1 VIRLAG
7 VRVEAGERTVLHRLD
22 LEIDPVTSPMTA
34 LIGPNGSGKSTLLR
48 LLDGLVLAN
57 AGRISVDGLDPERE
71 LKALRR
77 RVGFVF
83 TDPDAQLVMPT
94 AVEDVALSLR
104 RTEVPRRR
112 HDARARELLAAAGL
126 DALADRSVREASSG
140 QRQLLALTSVLA
152 TGPRV
157 LLCDEPTTLL
167 DLRTARRVG
176 DVLRD
181 PPAPVA
187 QVVVATHD
195 LDLAGRADRVLWIE
209 DGRVRGDGAPAEV
222 VAAYRRAAG

>member
-1 VIRLAG
+1 VIRLDQ
-7 VRVEAGERTVLHRLD
+7 VRVDAGDRVVLHPLD
-22 LEIDPVTSPMTA
+22 LVIDPAVSPMTA

-57 AGRISVDGLDPERE
+57 GGQVRVDDLDPEHDLR
-71 LKALRR
+71 ALRR
-77 RVGFVF
+77 HVGFVF

-104 RTEVPRRR
+104 RTDLPRRR
-112 HDARARELLAAAGL
+112 RDERARELLRAAGL
-126 DALADRSVREASSG
+126 GALADRSVREASSG

-167 DLRTARRVG
+167 DLRTARRVA
-176 DVLRD
+176 DVLRNPPD
-181 PPAPVA
+181 PVG

-195 LDLAGRADRVLWIE
+195 LDLAARADRVLWIE
-209 DGRVRGDGAPAEV
+209 DGRVHGDGGPTAV
-222 VAAYRRAAG
+222 IAAYRQANA

>member
-1 VIRLAG
+1 MIRLAG
-7 VRVEAGERTVLHRLD
+7 VRVEAGERTVLDRLD
-22 LEIDPVTSPMTA
+22 LEIDPASSPMTA

-57 AGRISVDGLDPERE
+57 AGRITVDGLDPERE

-104 RTEVPRRR
+104 RTEVPRRH

-126 DALADRSVREASSG
+126 GALADRSVREASSG

-181 PPAPVA
+181 PPAPVT

-209 DGRVRGDGAPAEV
+209 DGRVRGDGGPAEV

>member
-1 VIRLAG
+1 MIRLEG
-7 VRVEAGERTVLHRLD
+7 VRVHAGPRPVLHRLD
-22 LEIDPVTSPMTA
+22 LELDPATAPLTA

-48 LLDGLVLAN
+48 LLDGLVLPD
-57 AGRISVDGLDPERE
+57 AGRVTVDGLDPERQ
-71 LKALRR
+71 LKQLRR
-77 RVGFVF
+77 HVGFVF

-104 RTEVPRRR
+104 RSDLPRRR
-112 HDARARELLAAAGL
+112 HDERARELLAEAGL
-126 DALADRSVREASSG
+126 GELADRSVREASSG

-176 DVLRD
+176 AVLRD
-181 PPAPVA
+181 PPAPVG
-187 QVVVATHD
+187 QVLVATHD
-195 LDLAGRADRVLWIE
+195 LDLAARADRVLWIE
-209 DGRVRGDGAPAEV
+209 GGRVRADGAPGDV
-222 VAAYRRAAG
+222 IAAYRAQA

>member
-1 VIRLAG
+1 MIRLAG
-7 VRVEAGERTVLHRLD
+7 VRVEAGERTVLDRLD
-22 LEIDPVTSPMTA
+22 LEIDPASSPMTA

-57 AGRISVDGLDPERE
+57 AGQITVDGLDPERE

-104 RTEVPRRR
+104 RTEVPRRH

-126 DALADRSVREASSG
+126 GALADRSVREASSG

-181 PPAPVA
+181 PPAPVT

-209 DGRVRGDGAPAEV
+209 DGRVRGDGGPAEV

>member
-1 VIRLAG
+1 MIRLAG
-7 VRVEAGERTVLHRLD
+7 VRVEAGERTVLDRLD
-22 LEIDPVTSPMTA
+22 LEIDPATSPMTA
-34 LIGPNGSGKSTLLR
+34 LIGPNGSGKSTVLR

-57 AGRISVDGLDPERE
+57 AGRVTVDGLDPERE

-104 RTEVPRRR
+104 RTEVPRRH

-126 DALADRSVREASSG
+126 GALADRSVREASSG

-176 DVLRD
+176 DVLRE
-181 PPAPVA
+181 PPAPVT

-209 DGRVRGDGAPAEV
+209 DGRVRGDGGPVEV
-222 VAAYRRAAG
+222 VAAYRRAVG

>member
-1 VIRLAG
+1 MIRLAG
-7 VRVEAGERTVLHRLD
+7 VRVEAGERTVLDRLD
-22 LEIDPVTSPMTA
+22 LEIDPASSPMTA

-57 AGRISVDGLDPERE
+57 AGRVTVDGLDPERE

-104 RTEVPRRR
+104 RTEVPRRH

-126 DALADRSVREASSG
+126 GALADRSVREASSG

-181 PPAPVA
+181 PPAPVT

-209 DGRVRGDGAPAEV
+209 DGRVRGDGGPAEV

>member
-1 VIRLAG
+1 VIRLEG
-7 VRVEAGERTVLHRLD
+7 VRVDAGDRVVLHPLDLRIDPLESPLTVL
-22 LEIDPVTSPMTA
+22 V
-34 LIGPNGSGKSTLLR
+34 GPNGSGKSTLLR

-57 AGRISVDGLDPERE
+57 AGRVSVDGLDPERE
-71 LKALRR
+71 LRALRR
-77 RVGFVF
+77 HVGFVF

-94 AVEDVALSLR
+94 AVEDVELSLR
-104 RTEVPRRR
+104 RTELPRRAR
-112 HDARARELLAAAGL
+112 EARARELLGAAGL
-126 DALADRSVREASSG
+126 GDLADRSVREASSG

-167 DLRTARRVG
+167 DLRTARRVA

-181 PPAPVA
+181 PPPPVG

-195 LDLAGRADRVLWIE
+195 LDLAARADRVLWIE
-209 DGRVRGDGAPAEV
+209 DGRVRADGAPATV
-222 VAAYRRAAG
+222 VAAYRASAG